1 MEAHVE
7 AVRWKHF
14 SGFLRSNPPLLCS
27 GVLHLPLHVAV
38 RGSAWRCQWPG
49 CPVPIDRHDAGYSLG
64 VALDAALYALEHA
77 PLFPSGCSR
86 PGVPVR
92 LGAQGDVWRIRG
104 LGARVSAE
112 FADVCVDV
120 VGGPSARED
129 LPGLA
134 GSSLL
139 YHGCRGVRA

>member
-1 MEAHVE
+1 M
-7 AVRWKHF
+7 
-14 SGFLRSNPPLLCS
+14 
-27 GVLHLPLHVAV
+27 
-38 RGSAWRCQWPG
+38 RGSARG
-49 CPVPIDRHDAGYSLG
+49 SG
-64 VALDAALYALEHA
+64 ALEA
-77 PLFPSGCSR
+77 LLRIPTEQSSTALVFSICLCMSQYEARRGDANGPGAQCQLIGTMPVTLLGWPWMLRCTRLSMPLCSR

-92 LGAQGDVWRIRG
+92 LGAQGDVWRVRG

-120 VGGPSARED
+120 VGGPSAREG

-139 YHGCRGVRA
+139 DRGCRGVRA

>member
-1 MEAHVE
+1 VEAHVE

-14 SGFLRSNPPLLCS
+14 SGFLRSNPPCS
-27 GVLHLPLHVAV
+27 GVLYLLCMSQYEARRGDANGPGAQCQLIGTMPVTLLGWPWMLRCARLSMPL
-38 RGSAWRCQWPG
+38 
-49 CPVPIDRHDAGYSLG
+49 
-64 VALDAALYALEHA
+64 
-77 PLFPSGCSR
+77 CSR

-120 VGGPSARED
+120 VGGPSAREG

-139 YHGCRGVRA
+139 DRGCRVVRA